1 MKRCKEDARRWF
13 EQAEHDLEVANSNLT
28 LGFYADACF
37 MSEQA
42 AQKALKAYLIYKGR
56 RYVWEHSIQELA
68 KLCMKYD
75 KKFRDIIDAGMILD
89 KFYIPTRYPDALAP
103 PAVPYKSYRKEDA
116 VEAIN
121 ISDSIIQLVRKEL
134 KT

>member
-1 MKRCKEDARRWF
+1 
-13 EQAEHDLEVANSNLT
+13 
-28 LGFYADACF
+28 

-89 KFYIPTRYPDALAP
+89 KFYIPTRYPDALTP
-103 PAVPYKSYRKEDA
+103 PAVPYKSYREEDA
-116 VEAIN
+116 VEAIKTA
-121 ISDSIIQLVRKEL
+121 SDNSNDTMGFCYLDRKHRQI
-134 KT
+134 